1 MKNLQIL
8 KEQKL
13 ARNWYWF
20 REVHEDC
27 PIKSRPIVDSGVKGV
42 YRLYSDL
49 YDKNN

>member
-1 MKNLQIL
+1 MKNFLQIL
-8 KEQKL
+8 KDQKL

-20 REVHEDC
+20 RGVHEDE
-27 PIKSRPIVDSGVKGV
+27 REAVKGV